1 MQKTRVTAMKNENKP
16 VGLFLGA
23 ANAVDRAYSAAVR
36 QTLAQHLT
44 LHDACFVSE
53 RSAQAF
59 RDAAYLFSTWGMP
72 ALSEEA
78 IKRIFPALKAVFY
91 AAGSVQHFARPFL
104 ESGVRVFSAWHANAV
119 PVAET
124 AAAEIILANKGFF
137 QTVHHAQS
145 SAWPEHDCGG
155 PFPGNYNTR
164 VGILGAG
171 AIGTLVIKRLR
182 SHSLNVLVFDP
193 FLSEERA
200 DELHVTKVQTPEEL
214 FERCS
219 VISNHLADK
228 PQTVGLID
236 RKCFEKMGRNAVF
249 LNTGRGRTV
258 NEPDLIAALT
268 EQPTR
273 AAVLDVTDPEPPEAG
288 SKLYTLPNVFLTP
301 HLAGALGNEVQR
313 LGEAMLGEFLLLSQG
328 KPTNYEVTQAMLD
341 TMA

>member
-1 MQKTRVTAMKNENKP
+1 MKSRLIGSGAIARAYPPDLVAALRNEA
-16 VGLFLGA
+16 GLDPAPLAGPDLRAGA
-23 ANAVDRAYSAAVR
+23 AADC
-36 QTLAQHLT
+36 
-44 LHDACFVSE
+44 DA
-53 RSAQAF
+53 
-59 RDAAYLFSTWGMP
+59 LFATWGMP
-72 ALSEEA
+72 ALEA
-78 IKRIFPALKAVFY
+78 DEIARYFPALECVFY
-91 AAGSVQHFARPFL
+91 AAGTVQYFARPFL

-200 DELHVTKVQTPEEL
+200 DELHVTKVQTPEFKIPTRGLLGYGL
-214 FERCS
+214 FSRM
-219 VISNHLADK
+219 LPTA
-228 PQTVGLID
+228 T
-236 RKCFEKMGRNAVF
+236 F